1 MAKQTTESTTRSE
14 VKPTGS
20 GRSVARTSIGELY
33 HKIQHMGRL
42 REEQV
47 IELPS
52 PTIPPDPSIPAA
64 RIDVDDPATRAKRT
78 REQIIADAI
87 ANAAYYEDAAL
98 KDEMRK
104 PWFHY
109 VRKPYQYGEFV
120 MLSPEMAEEL
130 LRYNPDNR
138 NMKPWLTAAYKRDM
152 EKENWVPSHEGIGI
166 NLSGNMFDGQHRAE
180 GVVES
185 KKSVPM
191 WIVFNVLD
199 EAKFV
204 TDSGAKRN
212 VNEKLA
218 MVCKVTLANRTAG
231 MVKAMM
237 RGIKPRFKFSEA
249 EIAVFANNYSNVI
262 EWISKYLPS
271 ARADVQAALGKA
283 YLWFGPEKLEGFCDR
298 LREANWTG
306 DNDPAKTLFFY
317 LQRLREQKV
326 NNPISTYKKTVAA
339 IGHVVNGTPCAKL
352 YESQDDIF
360 EWDVDGDGNY
370 HVPPKTAPEDDS

>member
-1 MAKQTTESTTRSE
+1 MGKT
-14 VKPTGS
+14 
-20 GRSVARTSIGELY
+20 VARTSIGELY
-33 HKIQHMGRL
+33 HKIQHMSRVHT
-42 REEQV
+42 ETVQ
-47 IELPS
+47 IPS
-52 PTIPPDPSIPAA
+52 PISGEASPSIPVA
-64 RIDVDDPATRAKRT
+64 RIESEDAAERAKRT
-78 REQIIADAI
+78 REQIIADAK
-87 ANAAYYEDAAL
+87 ANAAFYEEAAL

-104 PWFHY
+104 PWFQY
-109 VRKPYQYGEFV
+109 VRKQYQYGEFV

-130 LRYNPDNR
+130 LRFNPDNR

-152 EKENWVPSHEGIGI
+152 ERDNWIPSHEGIGI

-185 KKSVPM
+185 KKSVPI

-204 TDSGAKRN
+204 ADSGAKRN

-218 MVCKVTLANRTAG
+218 MVCKVTLPNRTAG
-231 MVKAMM
+231 MIKAMM
-237 RGIKPRFKFSEA
+237 RGIKPKFKFSEA
-249 EIAVFANNYSNVI
+249 EIALFANNYANVI
-262 EWISKYLPS
+262 GWIGKYLPS

-283 YLWFGPEKLEGFCDR
+283 YLWYGPEKLEAFCDR

-326 NNPISTYKKTVAA
+326 SNPISTYKKTIAA
-339 IGHVVNGTPCAKL
+339 IGYVISGTPCGKL

-360 EWDVDGDGNY
+360 EWDVDGDGNF
-370 HVPPKTAPEDDS
+370 HVPPKNGEVS